1 MKCVSGAIFGMA
13 TVLLGVSLAVRAEAQ
28 VPAVLP
34 DAAQSDPVA
43 NGVMRGFP
51 PAADKTVLFANGSLW
66 KFPLTRWAFSHER
79 ELLPSKTVP
88 RRNDP
93 IVSFKRAERDL
104 GKVEFKT
111 MDGQRMT
118 FTEALAKTYTD
129 GIVVLHKGNI
139 VYEKYFAALTEDRQH
154 AAMSITKSF
163 VGTIAAML
171 ADQGKID
178 PSSQVTK
185 YVPEL
190 ASTAYGDATIRQVMD
205 MTIGVRYSEDY
216 ADRSAEIWKYIVAA
230 GAAPRAPNYEGPTTL
245 YDFLTTLQKEGEHD
259 QAFAYKTV
267 NSEVLAWIVKRA
279 TGQSLADL
287 MSSMIWSKLGAEYD
301 AYFVLDPV
309 GTEIGGGGLN
319 TTLRDL
325 ARFGELMRRK
335 GRVNNRQI
343 IPARVVDD
351 IERGGDKAKF
361 TKAGL
366 KTLPGWSYRNMWW
379 ISHNEH
385 GAYMARGIHGQSV
398 YIDPK
403 SEMVIVRYAS
413 HPVAANAAN
422 DPITLPA
429 YAAIAD
435 ALIK

>member
-1 MKCVSGAIFGMA
+1 
-13 TVLLGVSLAVRAEAQ
+13 
-28 VPAVLP
+28 
-34 DAAQSDPVA
+34 
-43 NGVMRGFP
+43 
-51 PAADKTVLFANGSLW
+51 
-66 KFPLTRWAFSHER
+66 
-79 ELLPSKTVP
+79 
-88 RRNDP
+88 
-93 IVSFKRAERDL
+93 
-104 GKVEFKT
+104 
-111 MDGQRMT
+111 
-118 FTEALAKTYTD
+118 
-129 GIVVLHKGNI
+129 
-139 VYEKYFAALTEDRQH
+139 
-154 AAMSITKSF
+154 
-163 VGTIAAML
+163 
-171 ADQGKID
+171 
-178 PSSQVTK
+178 
-185 YVPEL
+185 
-190 ASTAYGDATIRQVMD
+190 
-205 MTIGVRYSEDY
+205 
-216 ADRSAEIWKYIVAA
+216 
-230 GAAPRAPNYEGPTTL
+230 
-245 YDFLTTLQKEGEHD
+245 
-259 QAFAYKTV
+259 
-267 NSEVLAWIVKRA
+267 
-279 TGQSLADL
+279 
-287 MSSMIWSKLGAEYD
+287 MIWSKLGAEYD

-361 TKAGL
+361 AKAGL

-413 HPVAANAAN
+413 HPVAANTAN